1 MIRKFMGLA
10 LAAGVLLAGC
20 GDDEKEQK
28 EQTEAP
34 PAAEAP
40 KPADDQPEKAKP
52 PVTTQPIE
60 EADNIPPQEKEELM
74 KTFNRHVDAFN
85 SKDLDAYMD
94 TISKNTERNYEEERL
109 YVKKVFDTFDAK
121 MEPKHTVIIKYDPEK
136 KEAYIFVAMKSVTKD
151 LQTGKE
157 IEETTRQIMTFNKE
171 KDGWKQTA
179 LSAMK

>member
-1 MIRKFMGLA
+1 MIRRLMVPALLA
-10 LAAGVLLAGC
+10 GILLAGC
-20 GDDEKEQK
+20 GDEEAKKEKADQS
-28 EQTEAP
+28 Q
-34 PAAEAP
+34 AAEDP
-40 KPADDQPEKAKP
+40 KPAADQPEETKQ
-52 PVTTQPIE
+52 PVVTQPIE
-60 EADNIPPQEKEELM
+60 DVDNVPPKEKEELM
-74 KTFNRHVDAFN
+74 KTLAQHVDAFN
-85 SKDLDAYMD
+85 GKDLDAYME

-121 MEPKHTVIIKYDPEK
+121 MEPQHTAIIKYDDKK

-157 IEETTRQIMTFNKE
+157 VAETTRQVMKFNKE